1 MSAPASILRVRPTL
15 ASSVFALL
23 APAQLDD
30 DAAPEAQWLAAH
42 SSRTTFRTL
51 ADALAEWWR
60 SPPPEDQRLHRLAV
74 AMRLGEA
81 EVAAVALATAAD
93 CDVIAGR
100 AIAWLQAPLRDAHP
114 TMGLIACIQSQRGV
128 PTATTI
134 AALLDGVAI
143 ASGLLM
149 LDRQGRTLPDASLHV
164 PPPLI
169 SALAGGQGRW
179 NGVRCADGRLPPP
192 LAPSLLV
199 EAARWAATTGTVLVV
214 RSGHPLEA
222 QAACT
227 AIAEAAQKR
236 AVFVEGEPPVGLG
249 PWLTL
254 HDAMPVLCA
263 ELAPGERRSPPSLP
277 GFSGR
282 MLVACGPEGAWEQ
295 AGESLPAWH
304 VKVPRAHE
312 RAALWTAQEFDEATA
327 RHLAVSHRHAC
338 ARIAQLAVVAHAL
351 SRKEGGAG
359 KPGIDHVACA
369 ARTAGNGALG
379 SLAELLPEDI
389 PDEALILPEPL
400 RRELDM
406 LVARCRAREELALG
420 LGPAARARYRPGVRA
435 LLVGGS
441 GTGKTLACGWLAT
454 QLGMPLYRVDLAA
467 VTSKY
472 IGETEKNL
480 GDLFARAEHAEVV
493 LLFDEADA
501 LFGKR
506 TEVKDSNDR
515 FANQQTNYLLQRIE
529 AYDGIALLT
538 SNSRTRFDSAFT
550 RRLDV
555 ILEFSAPGPEQ
566 RRDLWIAHLGEAHAL
581 SRADLNRVAAAC
593 DLSGGHIRNVTLAAK
608 ALAGTRAIALP
619 MLLSALGSEYRKL
632 GKQMPEGLAS
642 GTGNR
647 AT

>member
-1 MSAPASILRVRPTL
+1 MSSPASVVRVRPTL
-15 ASSVFALL
+15 ASSLFALL
-23 APAQLDD
+23 APVRLDD
-30 DAAPEAQWLAAH
+30 DAAPEAQWLASH
-42 SSRTTFRTL
+42 STHQTVHSLGGAF
-51 ADALAEWWR
+51 AEWWR

-74 AMRLGEA
+74 ALRLVEA

-114 TMGLIACIQSQRGV
+114 TMGLVACIESQRGIPV
-128 PTATTI
+128 ATTI
-134 AALLDGVAI
+134 AALLDGMALE
-143 ASGLLM
+143 SGLLL
-149 LDRQGRTLPDASLHV
+149 LDRQGRSLPDASLHV
-164 PPPLI
+164 PPPLL

-179 NGVRCADGRLPPP
+179 NGVRFAGDRLPP
-192 LAPSLLV
+192 LAPSLLI
-199 EAARWAATTGTVLVV
+199 EAARWAVAAGEVLVV
-214 RSGHPLEA
+214 SSGHPLETH
-222 QAACT
+222 AACA
-227 AIAEAAQKR
+227 AIAEAAQKQ

-254 HDAMPVLCA
+254 HDAMPILCA
-263 ELAPGERRSPPSLP
+263 ELAPGERRSPPSLA
-277 GFSGR
+277 GFNGR
-282 MLVACGPEGAWEQ
+282 MLVACGPEGAWEH
-295 AGESLPAWH
+295 AGESIPAWRLP
-304 VKVPRAHE
+304 VPRGQE
-312 RAALWTAQEFDEATA
+312 RAGLWMAQGFDVQTAQ
-327 RHLAVSHRHAC
+327 RLAGSHRHAC
-338 ARIAQLAVVAHAL
+338 ARIAQLAAAAHVL
-351 SRKEGGAG
+351 SRKDPGAG
-359 KPGIDHVACA
+359 KPGVSHVSRA
-369 ARTAGNGALG
+369 ARSAGVGALG
-379 SLAELLPEDI
+379 SLTELLTEDI

-406 LVARCRAREELALG
+406 LVARCRARDELAVG
-420 LGPAARARYRPGVRA
+420 LGPAARARYHPGVRA

-480 GDLFARAEHAEVV
+480 GDLFARAEHAEVI

-529 AYDGIALLT
+529 SFDGIALLT

-555 ILEFSAPGPEQ
+555 ILEFSAPGPEK
-566 RRDLWIAHLGEAHAL
+566 RRDLWIAHLGDAHAM
-581 SRADLNRVAAAC
+581 SRAELNRIAAAC
-593 DLSGGHIRNVTLAAK
+593 DLCGGHIRNVTLAAK
-608 ALAGTRAIALP
+608 ALAGTGAITLP
-619 MLLSALGSEYRKL
+619 MLLAALASEYRKL
-632 GKQMPEGLAS
+632 GRQMPEGLAS
-642 GTGNR
+642 GAG
-647 AT
+647 ASAP